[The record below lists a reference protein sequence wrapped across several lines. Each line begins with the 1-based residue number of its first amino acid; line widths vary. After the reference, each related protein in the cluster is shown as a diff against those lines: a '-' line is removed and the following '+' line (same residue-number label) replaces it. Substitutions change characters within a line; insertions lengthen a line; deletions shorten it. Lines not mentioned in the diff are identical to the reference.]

1 MEEALT
7 AAGASSTHSQQMNRQ
22 FVEDRIVEMDPLP
35 LVWNVELSGP
45 RYSLCVKMS
54 RLKRLA
60 FAFEFGS
67 VNPRQSFPKTEFPER
82 IVKLDVSLNE
92 LQELPPEA
100 LFPFENLAELDA
112 SLNALSSVIGTGVL
126 PSLVVLDL
134 SYNRLRETKELGNC
148 PHLSILHMSYN
159 QLRTLTD
166 IPLLNNLTQLHL
178 SSNKLQS
185 LEGVQNLPQLSEL
198 YVQKNRLGSL
208 LPLASSLSL
217 NILDAS
223 SNDVGGLPKTLH
235 VLRGL
240 CRLKHLALKDNPVA
254 RDNRYITAIKE
265 TTAVEILDGMFL
277 RDPSRLSALPLCMWP
292 FLQESAS
299 NSTNVAQ
306 AKVDLEEVAR
316 RVFGERLQQKK
327 ENVGSAVHHFHSRI
341 LEMQEELIEY
351 EEKLRLEM
359 EGCIR

>member
-82 IVKLDVSLNE
+82 
-92 LQELPPEA
+92 
-100 LFPFENLAELDA
+100 
-112 SLNALSSVIGTGVL
+112 VIGTGVL